1 MTAVVQRVAEWHRIA
16 AGIRREEVLG
26 LVPTMGA
33 LHEGHG
39 ALLEEARKRCS
50 IVAASIFV
58 NPIQFNQ
65 KSDYDFYPRVLEE
78 DVAFCAARGVDYIF
92 APSDDEMYPEPQRV
106 FVEVGDTTEHLCGR
120 SRPGHFRGVATV
132 VMKLFQILRPQFA
145 FFGEKDYQQLAI
157 VRRLVRDLNVPVE
170 VVGVPTVRESDGLA
184 LSSRN
189 RRLNAAE
196 RSLAPCL
203 YTALLVARQL
213 IACGERNAAA
223 IKERAIQ
230 VLQDVPQVRLDYFEL
245 VDPDTIRP
253 VDVVEAPVRAASA
266 IWIGETRL
274 IDNVYCAPRP
284 HSAENLSSALR
295 LTQRRDDRCRAAGTG
310 SGLRASMAIATSP
323 ESAGEGCCVD
333 SIEVAAV
340 SQGEMTVKTILASEN
355 LLRANREIA
364 QQNQARLDAAGV
376 AALNLMSFPG
386 AGKTSLIERTIQNLA
401 TRLRIGVISSDTYAA
416 AMDAERAEEAEVI
429 AVHINTAGKCHLDAG
444 MVRDA
449 MACLPLQ
456 DIDLL
461 LIENV
466 GNLICPSSWQLG
478 SHCNVLIASTP
489 EGHDK
494 PYKFPRLYGG
504 VDAVVINKTDL
515 LPYVSFDLNSF
526 KRGVEALNSGL
537 LTFPLSCF
545 SGLGLVTWFDWVES
559 MVATGDRGVRPI
571 ALAS

>member
-1 MTAVVQRVAEWHRIA
+1 MTAVVQRVAEWNRIA
-16 AGIRREEVLG
+16 AAIRREEVLG

-78 DVAFCAARGVDYIF
+78 DVAFCAARGIDYIF
-92 APSDDEMYPEPQRV
+92 APSDDEIYPEPQRV
-106 FVEVGDTTEHLCGR
+106 FVEAGDTTEHLCGR

-213 IACGERNAAA
+213 IASGERNAAA

-230 VLQDVPQVRLDYFEL
+230 VLQDVPQVRIDYFEL

-253 VDVVEAPVRAASA
+253 VDVVEAPVRAATA

-274 IDNVYCAPRP
+274 IDNVYCEPRL
-284 HSAENLSSALR
+284 HSAEKPSSALH
-295 LTQRRDDRCRAAGTG
+295 LTQGRDDRRRLAD
-310 SGLRASMAIATSP
+310 IATAPAS
-323 ESAGEGCCVD
+323 ECCVD
-333 SIEVAAV
+333 SIELGTASPREVP
-340 SQGEMTVKTILASEN
+340 VKTILVSGN
-355 LLRANREIA
+355 VLRANREIA
-364 QQNQARLDAAGV
+364 QQNRARLGVAGI
-376 AALNLMSFPG
+376 AALNLMAFPG
-386 AGKTSLIERTIQNLA
+386 AGKTSLIERTIRCLGN
-401 TRLRIGVISSDTYAA
+401 RLRIGVINSGASAA
-416 AMDAERAEEAEVI
+416 AMDAERAEKAGAI
-429 AVHINTAGKCHLDAG
+429 AVHINTTGKCHLDAG

-449 MACLPLQ
+449 MARLPLQ

-461 LIENV
+461 LMENV
-466 GNLICPSSWQLG
+466 GNLICPSSWQIG
-478 SHCNVLIASTP
+478 SHWNVLIASTP

-494 PYKFPRLYGG
+494 PDKFPGMYKG

-515 LPYVSFDLNSF
+515 LPYVSFDLNYF
-526 KRGVEALNSGL
+526 TRGVEALNCGL
-537 LTFPLSCF
+537 VTFPLSCF
-545 SGLGLVTWFDWVES
+545 SGLGLNAWFDWVES
-559 MVATGDRGVRPI
+559 TVANGDRDVRPR
-571 ALAS
+571 ALAG